1 MCSFNPNT
9 FHIFYS
15 AKSGRAFRAKS
26 VLGVWE
32 DGGRMFTIQVYRW
45 AEGWSSFYIYYQK

>member
-9 FHIFYS
+9 FHIFFS
-15 AKSGRAFRAKS
+15 AKSGHAFRAKS